1 MISPEIVQEYLKVPD
16 TGGYALISSMI
27 EDGYDYLRDA
37 VDDFDEIYAGNERFK
52 RKADA
57 WVLRYWMPEAYDQ
70 REGGYDG
77 RLTMNYAARSQLTQL
92 QLYRKEG

>member
-1 MISPEIVQEYLKVPD
+1 VITPETVLEYLKVPD

-37 VDDFDEIYAGNERFK
+37 VDDFDDIYKTNDRFS

-57 WVLRYWMPEAYDQ
+57 WVLRHWMPEAYDQ

-77 RLTMNYAARSQLTQL
+77 RIVMNHAARSQLTQL